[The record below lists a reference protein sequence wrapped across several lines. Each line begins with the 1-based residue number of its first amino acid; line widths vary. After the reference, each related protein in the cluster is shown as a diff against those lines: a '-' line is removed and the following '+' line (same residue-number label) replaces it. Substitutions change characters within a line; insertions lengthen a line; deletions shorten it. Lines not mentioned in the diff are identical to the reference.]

1 MTDKSINRDK
11 LDPGAYVGN
20 EPELEGETLPGG
32 VGPEDERTSANAPRP
47 RIPGE
52 PDVDHAD
59 QDDATKTDM
68 SAQGEDGQVYGG

>member
-1 MTDKSINRDK
+1 MTDKSIDRDK
-11 LDPGAYVGN
+11 LDPGADVGN

-32 VGPEDERTSANAPRP
+32 PEDERTSADAPRP

-52 PDVDHAD
+52 PDMDQAD

-68 SAQGEDGQVYGG
+68 NAQGEDGQVYGG